1 MPSSLV
7 SDHIVTTSGDAFAVS
22 GLNGDIVLASV
33 EGFYSADT
41 RFLSES
47 RVRIG
52 RRTPAHIGSA
62 AVARDVASFY
72 SSTDASH
79 SGKRGGVSVVR
90 DRYVAGGMHEDLAI
104 FNHSSRVRSL
114 TVTLSFDADFADVFE
129 VRRRAFRKAG
139 RVTVEPI
146 EGGLRFVYLRERFR
160 RETLITF
167 SQAPVVDGRRASF
180 HVRLEPRSGWKVCV
194 SILPVTERVP
204 MPTPCVAEVIGE
216 AFGPRAR
223 QPEPSGHS
231 ASRTR
236 TNGTLAD
243 VPAVETAH
251 PVLRAAYDRAVE
263 DLRSLVIEHDDGEV
277 TLAAGLPWFMAIFGR
292 DSIIAALQTKMLG
305 PELMT
310 GTLKT
315 LAAYQATEPD
325 PFREAEP
332 GKIPHEVRQGELS
345 VFEEVP
351 HSRYYGS
358 VDSTPLFLIL
368 LAETYRWTG
377 DQELVRQMLPAAEDA
392 LRWIDMFGDPDGD
405 GFVEYPA
412 SSPHGLRNQC
422 WKDSE
427 DSISFAGGRLAS
439 GPLAVAEVQGYVYA
453 AKMGAADLYRMLGNP
468 VRADVLQREAEA
480 LRKQFDEAFWM
491 PEEGCYA
498 IALDGQKRRV
508 DSVASNAGHCLWTGI
523 AYPERAAQV
532 AERMMAPDMFSGW
545 GVRTLSSEMARY
557 DPVSYHNGSVWPHD
571 NSLIA
576 AGLARYGHHE
586 AAEMIVD
593 GLMAAAA
600 AFPENRLP
608 ELFAGYT
615 RRGIS
620 FPVPYPSANAPQ
632 AWAAGAIIYG
642 LELLLRLKPDGDS
655 LVSETPSIAKPLTIH
670 GVKFRGGRWDF

>member
-22 GLNGDIVLASV
+22 GLNGDIALATV
-33 EGFYSADT
+33 EGFYAADT

-47 RVRIG
+47 SVRIG

-62 AVARDVASFY
+62 AVARDIASFY
-72 SSTDASH
+72 SSTDPSH
-79 SGKRGGVSVVR
+79 SGKRGGLSVVR
-90 DRYVAGGMHEDLAI
+90 DRYVAGGMHEDLAV
-104 FNHSSRVRSL
+104 FNHSDRVRSL
-114 TVTLSFDADFADVFE
+114 TVTMSFDADFADVFE
-129 VRRRAFRKAG
+129 VRRHSTRKAG
-139 RVTVEPI
+139 RVLVEPI
-146 EGGLRFVYLRERFR
+146 EDGLRFVYLRERFR

-167 SQAPVVDGRRASF
+167 SQQPVIDGRRASF
-180 HVRLEPRSGWKVCV
+180 SIKLEPRSGWKVCV
-194 SILPVTERVP
+194 SVLPVTERVP
-204 MPTPCVAEVIGE
+204 MPARCVAEVIGE
-216 AFGPRAR
+216 AFGPGAR
-223 QPEPSGHS
+223 QVGPSEHAVPRPRS
-231 ASRTR
+231 
-236 TNGTLAD
+236 NGTLAD
-243 VPAVETAH
+243 VPSVDTAH
-251 PVLRAAYDRAVE
+251 PVLRTAYDQAVE
-263 DLRSLVIEHDDGEV
+263 DLRSLVIEHDDGAV

-292 DSIIAALQTKMLG
+292 DSIIAALQTKILG
-305 PELMT
+305 PELMV
-310 GTLKT
+310 GTLNT
-315 LAAYQATEPD
+315 LASYQATEPD

-368 LAETYRWTG
+368 LAETFKWNG
-377 DQELVRQMLPAAEDA
+377 DSDLVRQMLPAAEAA
-392 LRWIDMFGDPDGD
+392 LRWIDVFGDLDGD
-405 GFVEYPA
+405 GFVEYPT

-422 WKDSE
+422 WKDSS
-427 DSISFAGGRLAS
+427 DSISFAGGQLAN

-480 LRKQFDEAFWM
+480 LQKQFDEAFWM

-498 IALDGQKRRV
+498 IALDGEKRQV
-508 DSVASNAGHCLWTGI
+508 TSVASNAGHCLWTGI
-523 AYPERAAQV
+523 AFPERAAQV

-571 NSLIA
+571 NSFIA
-576 AGLARYGHHE
+576 AGMARYGQHE
-586 AAEMIVD
+586 AAEKIID
-593 GLMAAAA
+593 GLIDASV

-608 ELFAGYT
+608 ELFAGYS
-615 RRGIS
+615 RRGVS

-632 AWAAGAIIYG
+632 AWAAGAIIYS
-642 LELLLRLKPDGDS
+642 LELLLRLKPDGDT
-655 LVSETPSIAKPLTIH
+655 LLSETPSLTKPLAIY